1 MEKGNGLRIQK
12 PSFPKESQNS
22 FLQPVPSFV
31 RKENLDAKKMPC
43 NCEEPKVTGRQQ
55 KKARFHPEA
64 LYSKVWWKHLQ
75 TNAELSAKP
84 NFAAD

>member
-1 MEKGNGLRIQK
+1 MEKGNGLSHRILSYSLCHLSSEK
-12 PSFPKESQNS
+12 KTWMPKKCHANQ
-22 FLQPVPSFV
+22 
-31 RKENLDAKKMPC
+31 
-43 NCEEPKVTGRQQ
+43 EPKVTGRQQ
-55 KKARFHPEA
+55 KMARFHPEA